1 MIDKIYF
8 EDGRIK
14 CDGYFYTGIEDDGT
28 PPKPRIG
35 SWVKF
40 KEKNCYAVVIDDY
53 PSGTCLITYL
63 EGKNEVT
70 GEVVPKFNA
79 VLVTENEIELVAP

>member
-28 PPKPRIG
+28 TPKPRVG

-40 KEKNCYAVVIDDY
+40 KEKNCYAVVVDNSPNGIY
-53 PSGTCLITYL
+53 SITYL
-63 EGKNEVT
+63 EGKNEVQE
-70 GEVVPKFNA
+70 GIIPKFKFCLVDESAFELVVP
-79 VLVTENEIELVAP
+79 